1 MSSRPRRFWDTYY
14 GYLLCRLFGHSRRA
28 ILQQKGNEECDCGAD
43 HTYVGAPVVVLQ
55 LTSEGEG
62 DMTRTPIQRFL
73 KIQELEKD
81 LPA

>member
-1 MSSRPRRFWDTYY
+1 
-14 GYLLCRLFGHSRRA
+14 
-28 ILQQKGNEECDCGAD
+28 
-43 HTYVGAPVVVLQ
+43 VLQ